1 MNKLQKTFSL
11 LRLNQEETEDLN
23 RSVPSNKI
31 ESVIKKF
38 PTNKSP
44 GPDGITGKFYY
55 ALKKELMPFLLKP
68 FPKME
73 EEEYL

>member
-1 MNKLQKTFSL
+1 MDKLQKTYNL
-11 LRLNQEETEDLN
+11 LRLNQEEIEDLN

-44 GPDGITGKFYY
+44 EPDGFTGKFY
-55 ALKKELMPFLLKP
+55 
-68 FPKME
+68 
-73 EEEYL
+73 